1 MPKKEIGSTLHVAQ
15 KLVGRLPKEMDD
27 NLKTLIS
34 DVQGGQDPSAEAKI
48 RDLLSSNENIR
59 RWMKEQ
65 INLQSGLRRYDSLP
79 GDSSAPVSEKW
90 TCPQDDSESLPVI
103 QEGEPAPQC
112 DKHKVAMVRHE
123 QSGG

>member
-65 INLQSGLRRYDSLP
+65 INLQSGLRRYNSLP

-112 DKHKVAMVRHE
+112 GRHKVAMVRHE
-123 QSGG
+123 QSGR